1 MENITPNL
9 FWFWVTFCIA
19 KFWDPFET
27 SALARL
33 RPIIKLL
40 NIYPLNN
47 RRLFCFLLCICVFV
61 VNLLRLKLKLFI
73 SITANGYAKCR
84 FLFPSEHFLSTFFSV
99 FSLFCCFD
107 VQKSPMFF
115 FFILRL
121 PSITNLTQQILE
133 KKRIFV
139 NFA

>member
-1 MENITPNL
+1 M

-40 NIYPLNN
+40 NIYTLNN

-84 FLFPSEHFLSTFFSV
+84 FFVSFRRLLYRLSFQCFP
-99 FSLFCCFD
+99 
-107 VQKSPMFF
+107 FF
-115 FFILRL
+115 FAVLMFKSRQCFCLLRL

>member
-1 MENITPNL
+1 M

-27 SALARL
+27 SALANL

-84 FLFPSEHFLSTFFSV
+84 FFVSFRRLLYRLSFQCFPFVLLFWCSKV
-99 FSLFCCFD
+99 AN
-107 VQKSPMFF
+107 VF

>member
-1 MENITPNL
+1 M

-40 NIYPLNN
+40 NIYTLNN

-84 FLFPSEHFLSTFFSV
+84 FFVSFRRLLYRLSFQCFPFFAV
-99 FSLFCCFD
+99 LMF
-107 VQKSPMFF
+107 KSRQCF

>member
-1 MENITPNL
+1 M

-40 NIYPLNN
+40 NIYTLNN

-99 FSLFCCFD
+99 FSLFFA
-107 VQKSPMFF
+107 VLMFKSRQCFF

>member
-1 MENITPNL
+1 M

-40 NIYPLNN
+40 NIYTLNN

-84 FLFPSEHFLSTFFSV
+84 FFVSFRRLLYRLSFQCFPFFLLFWCSKV
-99 FSLFCCFD
+99 AN
-107 VQKSPMFF
+107 VF
-115 FFILRL
+115 FFILCL